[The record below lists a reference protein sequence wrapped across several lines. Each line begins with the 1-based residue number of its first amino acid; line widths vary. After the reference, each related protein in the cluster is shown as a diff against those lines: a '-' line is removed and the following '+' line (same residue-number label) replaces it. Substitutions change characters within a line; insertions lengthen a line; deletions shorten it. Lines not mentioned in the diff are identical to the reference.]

1 MRYLPNSGSDRA
13 AMLKA
18 TGRSSVEEFF
28 DRIPDE
34 LRFNGR
40 LDLPGP
46 LSEPEILDFFRQA
59 ASRSTR
65 EYVSLLGAGAY
76 RHYAPVSVNALLSRG
91 EFFTAYTPYQAEIS
105 QGTLQAMFEF
115 QTLMT
120 QLTGMEVGNASLY
133 DGSTAT
139 TEAVLMAM
147 RLTRRQRVLLART
160 LHPEYGE
167 VLRTFIRHQ
176 GTAILQVPW
185 EDSGQLDLCQL
196 EAMLNAETAAVV
208 VQSPNFFG
216 ALERTSRIAEA
227 VHRCGALLIVSI
239 AEPLSLALAKP
250 PGEADI
256 VCGEA
261 QSFGLGVAF
270 GGPYVGFLTAKE
282 KFLRQMPGRLV
293 GQTVDSEGRRGFVLT
308 LATREQHIRREKAT
322 SNICT
327 NQSLCALAVTIY
339 LSLLGKHGLRTLAEQ
354 NLAKAHYA
362 ARQLAAIPGV
372 STPFG
377 GPYFNE
383 FVVRTPCDA
392 DGLLADLQ
400 KHRIIGGLHLER
412 FYPELKNHLL
422 VCVTEMVGREAI
434 DRTVEAIRRA
444 AGAEAEIES
453 NGPGAEFAGCE
464 AVSVSPGAKK

>member
-1 MRYLPNSGSDRA
+1 MRYLPNSDSDRA

-28 DRIPDE
+28 DRIPE
-34 LRFNGR
+34 EVRLQGR
-40 LDLPGP
+40 LNLPGP
-46 LSEPEILDFFRQA
+46 LSEPEILEFFRQA

-76 RHYAPVSVNALLSRG
+76 RHYVPAAVNALLSRG
-91 EFFTAYTPYQAEIS
+91 EFFTAYTPYQAEIA

-147 RLTRRQRVLLART
+147 RVTRRRRVLLART

-167 VLRTFIRHQ
+167 VLRTFLRHQ
-176 GTAILQVPW
+176 GTEIQQIPHEA
-185 EDSGQLDLCQL
+185 SGQLDLAGL
-196 EAMLNAETAAVV
+196 EAALNAETAAVV

-216 ALERTSRIAEA
+216 TLERTAKIAER
-227 VHRCGALLIVSI
+227 VDRSGALLIVTI
-239 AEPLSLALAKP
+239 AEPLSLALVKP
-250 PGEADI
+250 PQEADI

-261 QSFGLGVAF
+261 QSFGVGVAF

-293 GQTVDSEGRRGFVLT
+293 GQTVDREGRRGFVLT

-339 LSLLGKHGLRTLAEQ
+339 LSLLGKNGLRTLAEQ

-372 STPFG
+372 VIPFG
-377 GPYFNE
+377 GPHFNE

-392 DGLLADLQ
+392 DELLADLQ
-400 KHRIIGGLHLER
+400 KQKIIGGLNLAR
-412 FYPELKNHLL
+412 FYPELPNHLL
-422 VCVTEMVGREAI
+422 VCVTEIVSREAI
-434 DRTVEAIRRA
+434 DRTVEAFRRA
-444 AGAEAEIES
+444 AGPESEAES
-453 NGPGAEFAGCE
+453 NGARTELAGCST
-464 AVSVSPGAKK
+464 AGSVLI